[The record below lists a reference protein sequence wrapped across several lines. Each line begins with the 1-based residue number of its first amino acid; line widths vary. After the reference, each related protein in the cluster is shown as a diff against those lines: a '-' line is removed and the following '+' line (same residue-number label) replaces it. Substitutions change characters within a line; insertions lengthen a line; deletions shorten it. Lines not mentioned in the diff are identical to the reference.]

1 MNNKEFTSELS
12 RRLGYT
18 LKDTSE
24 LVTSLLSDMTRQ
36 LEEGN
41 MISIQGFGTFEVKK
55 KAERI
60 SVNPTTKQRML
71 VPPKLVLTYKPSTLL
86 RISLS
91 DLSFKIFHIMNEKL
105 NIQDLIDLL
114 AEKHGMSKK
123 NADSFVKE
131 FFQLIEEALEKDKYV
146 KIKGLGAFKLIDVES
161 RESVNVNTGERF
173 EIQGHTKVSFTPE
186 PALKDIINKPFAH
199 FETVVLNEGTV
210 LEDTPVD
217 SGSEED
223 EDTEQ
228 KVEDVVPEV
237 VAGSAV
243 ETPEIAEKIDS
254 PVEPEPVEEAVVPV
268 ETVASEEVNE
278 ERVEVIKTAGP
289 AESSAMKYFIAIV
302 ALVVLLCAG
311 TVAYLY
317 YPDWFDGL
325 SAESPV
331 EETADNEAGNAA
343 GNTVLMDS
351 VGVKDSVVIAVKD
364 TVSKKLIAEPVI
376 KQQEA
381 PVAVR
386 QPVVA
391 AATSASQ
398 PKKEK
403 KVEYVPDS
411 TNYTIAGTQA
421 TYTIKPG
428 ETLTRVALRFYGT
441 KALYPYIVKHNPD
454 VIKKPDNVPA
464 GTTIKIPKLVKKQ

>member
-1 MNNKEFTSELS
+1 
-12 RRLGYT
+12 
-18 LKDTSE
+18 
-24 LVTSLLSDMTRQ
+24 
-36 LEEGN
+36 
-41 MISIQGFGTFEVKK
+41 
-55 KAERI
+55 
-60 SVNPTTKQRML
+60 
-71 VPPKLVLTYKPSTLL
+71 
-86 RISLS
+86 
-91 DLSFKIFHIMNEKL
+91 MNEKL

-217 SGSEED
+217 SDSEED

-228 KVEDVVPEV
+228 KVEDAVPEV

-302 ALVVLLCAG
+302 ALVILLCAG

-325 SAESPV
+325 STEPPV
-331 EETADNEAGNAA
+331 EETAGNEVGNAA

-351 VGVKDSVVIAVKD
+351 VAIAVKILCRR
-364 TVSKKLIAEPVI
+364 S
-376 KQQEA
+376 
-381 PVAVR
+381 
-386 QPVVA
+386 
-391 AATSASQ
+391 
-398 PKKEK
+398 
-403 KVEYVPDS
+403 
-411 TNYTIAGTQA
+411 
-421 TYTIKPG
+421 
-428 ETLTRVALRFYGT
+428 
-441 KALYPYIVKHNPD
+441 
-454 VIKKPDNVPA
+454 
-464 GTTIKIPKLVKKQ
+464 

>member
-1 MNNKEFTSELS
+1 
-12 RRLGYT
+12 
-18 LKDTSE
+18 
-24 LVTSLLSDMTRQ
+24 
-36 LEEGN
+36 
-41 MISIQGFGTFEVKK
+41 
-55 KAERI
+55 
-60 SVNPTTKQRML
+60 
-71 VPPKLVLTYKPSTLL
+71 
-86 RISLS
+86 
-91 DLSFKIFHIMNEKL
+91 MNEKL

-217 SGSEED
+217 RDSEEE

-228 KVEDVVPEV
+228 KVVDAVPEV

-302 ALVVLLCAG
+302 ALVILLCAG

-325 SAESPV
+325 STEPPV
-331 EETADNEAGNAA
+331 EETAGNVDEIAA
-343 GNTVLMDS
+343 GITVLMDS
-351 VGVKDSVVIAVKD
+351 MAIAVKD

-381 PVAVR
+381 PVAVK
-386 QPVVA
+386 QTVV

-398 PKKEK
+398 PKKQK

>member
-1 MNNKEFTSELS
+1 
-12 RRLGYT
+12 
-18 LKDTSE
+18 
-24 LVTSLLSDMTRQ
+24 
-36 LEEGN
+36 
-41 MISIQGFGTFEVKK
+41 
-55 KAERI
+55 
-60 SVNPTTKQRML
+60 
-71 VPPKLVLTYKPSTLL
+71 
-86 RISLS
+86 
-91 DLSFKIFHIMNEKL
+91 MNEKL

-228 KVEDVVPEV
+228 KVEDAVPEV

-243 ETPEIAEKIDS
+243 ETPEIAEKTDS

-325 SAESPV
+325 SAEPPV
-331 EETADNEAGNAA
+331 EETAGNAA

-351 VGVKDSVVIAVKD
+351 VAIAVKD

-381 PVAVR
+381 PVAVK
-386 QPVVA
+386 QTVV

-398 PKKEK
+398 PKKQK

>member
-1 MNNKEFTSELS
+1 
-12 RRLGYT
+12 
-18 LKDTSE
+18 
-24 LVTSLLSDMTRQ
+24 
-36 LEEGN
+36 
-41 MISIQGFGTFEVKK
+41 
-55 KAERI
+55 
-60 SVNPTTKQRML
+60 
-71 VPPKLVLTYKPSTLL
+71 
-86 RISLS
+86 
-91 DLSFKIFHIMNEKL
+91 MNEKL

-302 ALVVLLCAG
+302 ALVILLCAG

-325 SAESPV
+325 SAEPPV

-351 VGVKDSVVIAVKD
+351 VAIAVKD

>member
-41 MISIQGFGTFEVKK
+41 TISIQGFGTFEVKK

-91 DLSFKIFHIMNEKL
+91 NLSFKIFHIMNEKL

-237 VAGSAV
+237 VAGSTV
-243 ETPEIAEKIDS
+243 EIPEIAEKNDS
-254 PVEPEPVEEAVVPV
+254 PVESEPVEETVAPV

-325 SAESPV
+325 SAEQPV
-331 EETADNEAGNAA
+331 EETAGNEAGNEA
-343 GNTVLMDS
+343 GNTALMDS
-351 VGVKDSVVIAVKD
+351 VGVKDSVAIAVKD

-381 PVAVR
+381 PVAVK
-386 QPVVA
+386 QPVA

-398 PKKEK
+398 PKKQK

>member
-1 MNNKEFTSELS
+1 M
-12 RRLGYT
+12 
-18 LKDTSE
+18 
-24 LVTSLLSDMTRQ
+24 
-36 LEEGN
+36 
-41 MISIQGFGTFEVKK
+41 
-55 KAERI
+55 
-60 SVNPTTKQRML
+60 
-71 VPPKLVLTYKPSTLL
+71 
-86 RISLS
+86 
-91 DLSFKIFHIMNEKL
+91 KIR
-105 NIQDLIDLL
+105 
-114 AEKHGMSKK
+114 S
-123 NADSFVKE
+123 S
-131 FFQLIEEALEKDKYV
+131 
-146 KIKGLGAFKLIDVES
+146 
-161 RESVNVNTGERF
+161 
-173 EIQGHTKVSFTPE
+173 
-186 PALKDIINKPFAH
+186 
-199 FETVVLNEGTV
+199 
-210 LEDTPVD
+210 
-217 SGSEED
+217 
-223 EDTEQ
+223 
-228 KVEDVVPEV
+228 
-237 VAGSAV
+237 
-243 ETPEIAEKIDS
+243 
-254 PVEPEPVEEAVVPV
+254 
-268 ETVASEEVNE
+268 
-278 ERVEVIKTAGP
+278 VEVIKTAGL

-325 SAESPV
+325 STEPPV
-331 EETADNEAGNAA
+331 EETAGNEAGNAA

-351 VGVKDSVVIAVKD
+351 IGVKDSVAIAVKD

-411 TNYTIAGTQA
+411 
-421 TYTIKPG
+421 
-428 ETLTRVALRFYGT
+428 LRFYGT

>member
-398 PKKEK
+398 PKKRRKLSMYPILPIIPLQERRRH
-403 KVEYVPDS
+403 
-411 TNYTIAGTQA
+411 
-421 TYTIKPG
+421 
-428 ETLTRVALRFYGT
+428 TR
-441 KALYPYIVKHNPD
+441 
-454 VIKKPDNVPA
+454 
-464 GTTIKIPKLVKKQ
+464 

>member
-1 MNNKEFTSELS
+1 
-12 RRLGYT
+12 
-18 LKDTSE
+18 
-24 LVTSLLSDMTRQ
+24 
-36 LEEGN
+36 
-41 MISIQGFGTFEVKK
+41 
-55 KAERI
+55 
-60 SVNPTTKQRML
+60 
-71 VPPKLVLTYKPSTLL
+71 
-86 RISLS
+86 
-91 DLSFKIFHIMNEKL
+91 MNEKL

-325 SAESPV
+325 STEPPV
-331 EETADNEAGNAA
+331 EETAGNEVDNAA

-351 VGVKDSVVIAVKD
+351 VAIAVKD

>member
-1 MNNKEFTSELS
+1 
-12 RRLGYT
+12 
-18 LKDTSE
+18 
-24 LVTSLLSDMTRQ
+24 
-36 LEEGN
+36 
-41 MISIQGFGTFEVKK
+41 
-55 KAERI
+55 
-60 SVNPTTKQRML
+60 
-71 VPPKLVLTYKPSTLL
+71 
-86 RISLS
+86 
-91 DLSFKIFHIMNEKL
+91 MNEKL

-217 SGSEED
+217 SDSEED

-228 KVEDVVPEV
+228 KVEDAVPEV

-243 ETPEIAEKIDS
+243 ETPEIAEKTDS

-317 YPDWFDGL
+317 YPDWFDEL
-325 SAESPV
+325 SAESLV
-331 EETADNEAGNAA
+331 EETAGNEAGNAA
-343 GNTVLMDS
+343 SNTALMDS
-351 VGVKDSVVIAVKD
+351 VGVKDSVAIAVKD

-381 PVAVR
+381 PLAVK
-386 QPVVA
+386 QPVA

-398 PKKEK
+398 PKKQK
-403 KVEYVPDS
+403 KVEYVLDS

-454 VIKKPDNVPA
+454 VIKKTDNVPA

>member
-1 MNNKEFTSELS
+1 
-12 RRLGYT
+12 
-18 LKDTSE
+18 
-24 LVTSLLSDMTRQ
+24 
-36 LEEGN
+36 
-41 MISIQGFGTFEVKK
+41 
-55 KAERI
+55 
-60 SVNPTTKQRML
+60 
-71 VPPKLVLTYKPSTLL
+71 
-86 RISLS
+86 
-91 DLSFKIFHIMNEKL
+91 MNEKL

-317 YPDWFDGL
+317 YPDWSDGL